1 MSLRGETVSAKHLYD
16 ALVGAINN
24 VYNDVINGDGYID
37 ADAHP
42 DEYELFN
49 NPFKVVDGP
58 W

>member
-1 MSLRGETVSAKHLYD
+1 MSLRGETVSANELYD
-16 ALVGAINN
+16 ALVDSINN

-37 ADAHP
+37 RDAHP
-42 DEYELFN
+42 NEYTLFD